1 MKNQGNRFPAP
12 RLLLSLSIFAFI
24 VSAACS
30 RNSSGNELVMMLE
43 KRVSTFDPRVS
54 SDSADERMRQ
64 LIFNGLTRKDEKFD
78 PVPDLA
84 ESFESSPDFKT
95 FTFRLRQGIKFH
107 NDQKLSALD
116 VKYTFDTMLAAGF
129 TSAKKVEFTRDVAPA
144 AATPDKTTGSSAAPG
159 TPLLAGVEVVD
170 PLTVV
175 FRCNAPC
182 PGLPN
187 QIVPVGIIPEGTTN
201 QQAKKPVGT
210 GPFKFESFTED
221 QEVVLAANAQFFGG
235 APSVEK
241 LRIKIIPDNSTR
253 ESELRKGSVDLAIN
267 ADFDPVTVEGLQKA
281 EGLKVEIIDGTNITH
296 LGVNVQDPILKDVRV
311 RQALAFAIDR
321 ESIIRDVLR
330 GQAKVAHSVLPV
342 TQWAYEP
349 GVATYA
355 YDVERAKKLLDEAG
369 RPEKDGQRLKL
380 TLKTSTVSI
389 AKKTAEALQAQLARV
404 AVKLEIQTLERQKLT
419 QDMTDGNFQLYLNT
433 SVGGNQSTDIF
444 TFMYASKSIPTN
456 GQNRMRYNN
465 PQVDKLLA
473 EATLAMQDRRKQ
485 IYSEVQK
492 TLSNDL
498 PQIYLWYP
506 ATIVVHRN
514 RVGNLKIEPSGDW
527 QIVRNVKLN

>member
-1 MKNQGNRFPAP
+1 MKNSGNRFPA
-12 RLLLSLSIFAFI
+12 LCLAVILFAWI
-24 VSAACS
+24 SATGSGCS
-30 RNSSGNELVMMLE
+30 RNSSGNVLVMMLE

-64 LIFNGLTRKDEKFD
+64 LIFNGLTRKNEKFD
-78 PVPDLA
+78 PIPDLA
-84 ESFESSPDFKT
+84 ESFEPSADFKS
-95 FTFRLRQGIKFH
+95 FTFKLRAGVKFH

-129 TSAKKVEFTRDVAPA
+129 TSAKKVEFTRQV
-144 AATPDKTTGSSAAPG
+144 SPG
-159 TPLLAGVEVVD
+159 QPLLAAVEVLD
-170 PLTVV
+170 PLTIV
-175 FRCNAPC
+175 FRCNEAC
-182 PGLPN
+182 PGLAN
-187 QIVPVGIIPEGTTN
+187 MIVPVGIIPEGTTD

-221 QEVVLAANAQFFGG
+221 QEVVLAANAQYFNG
-235 APSVEK
+235 APSLEK

-267 ADFDPVTVEGLQKA
+267 ADFDPVTVEGLQKEA
-281 EGLKVEIIDGTNITH
+281 ATIGLKVEMIDGTNITH
-296 LGVNVQDPILKDVRV
+296 LGVNLQDPILKDARI
-311 RQALAFAIDR
+311 RQAIAYAIDR
-321 ESIIRDVLR
+321 DAIIRDVLR
-330 GQAKVAHSVLPV
+330 SQAKPAHSVLPV
-342 TQWAYEP
+342 SQWAYEP
-349 GVATYA
+349 TVTAYG
-355 YDVERAKKLLDEAG
+355 YDVERAKQLLDQAG

-404 AVKLEIQTLERQKLT
+404 AIKLEIQTLERQKLT

-444 TFMYASKSIPTN
+444 GFMYNSKSIPPN

-465 PQVDKLLA
+465 PAVDKLLS
-473 EATLAMQDRRKQ
+473 EAMLANQDRRKQ
-485 IYSEVQK
+485 NFSEIQK
-492 TLSNDL
+492 ALSNEL

-506 ATIVVHRN
+506 ATIVVSRN
-514 RVGNLKIEPSGDW
+514 RVSELKIEPSGDW
-527 QIVRNVKLN
+527 QVVRNVKLK

>member
-1 MKNQGNRFPAP
+1 MKISGNRFPAP
-12 RLLLSLSIFAFI
+12 RFTFFLIILVFVTTTSCHRA
-24 VSAACS
+24 
-30 RNSSGNELVMMLE
+30 SSSNELVMMLE

-64 LIFNGLTRKDEKFD
+64 LVFNGLTRKNEKFD
-78 PVPDLA
+78 PIPDLA

-95 FTFRLRQGIKFH
+95 FTFKLRQGVKFH

-116 VKYTFDTMLAAGF
+116 VKYTFETMLASGF
-129 TSAKKVEFTRDVAPA
+129 TSAKKVEFTREVAPG
-144 AATPDKTTGSSAAPG
+144 K
-159 TPLLAGVEVVD
+159 PLLAGIEVSD
-170 PLTVV
+170 PQTVI
-175 FRCNAPC
+175 FRCNEAC

-187 QIVPVGIIPEGTTN
+187 QIVPVGIIPEGTTD
-201 QQAKKPVGT
+201 QQAKKPIGT

-221 QEVVLAANAQFFGG
+221 QEVVLAANAQYFNG
-235 APSVEK
+235 APNVEK
-241 LRIKIIPDNSTR
+241 LRVKIIPDNSTR

-281 EGLKVEIIDGTNITH
+281 EGLKVELIDGTNITH
-296 LGVNVQDPILKDVRV
+296 LGVNLLDPILKDARV
-311 RQALAFAIDR
+311 RQALSFAIDR
-321 ESIIRDVLR
+321 EAIIRDILR
-330 GQAKVAHSVLPV
+330 SQAKVAHSILPA

-349 GVATYA
+349 GVTIYG
-355 YDVERAKKLLDEAG
+355 YDAERAKQLLDQAG
-369 RPEKDGQRLKL
+369 RPEKDGQRMKL

-389 AKKTAEALQAQLARV
+389 AKKTAEAIQAQFARIG
-404 AVKLEIQTLERQKLT
+404 VKLEIQTLERQKLT

-444 TFMYASKSIPTN
+444 GFMYNSKSVPPN
-456 GQNRMRYNN
+456 GQNRMRYSNS
-465 PQVDKLLA
+465 QVDKLIGEAPLA
-473 EATLAMQDRRKQ
+473 NQDRRKQ
-485 IYSEVQK
+485 IFSEIQK

-514 RVGNLKIEPSGDW
+514 RVGSLKIEPSGDW
-527 QIVRNVKLN
+527 QVVRNVKLN

>member
-1 MKNQGNRFPAP
+1 MKISGNRFPAP
-12 RLLLSLSIFAFI
+12 RWFFTLLILTFAL
-24 VSAACS
+24 SAACN
-30 RNSSGNELVMMLE
+30 RTASSNELVMMLE

-64 LIFNGLTRKDEKFD
+64 LIFNGLTRKNEKFD

-95 FTFRLRQGIKFH
+95 FTFRLRQGVKFH

-129 TSAKKVEFTRDVAPA
+129 TSAKKVEFTREVAPG
-144 AATPDKTTGSSAAPG
+144 K
-159 TPLLAGVEVVD
+159 PLLAAVEVVD
-170 PLTVV
+170 PQTVI
-175 FRCNAPC
+175 FRCNDAC
-182 PGLPN
+182 PGLAN
-187 QIVPVGIIPEGTTN
+187 MIVPVGIIPEGTTD
-201 QQAKKPVGT
+201 QQAKKPIGT
-210 GPFKFESFTED
+210 GPFKFENFTED
-221 QEVVLAANAQFFGG
+221 QEVVLGSNAQYFNGP
-235 APSVEK
+235 PSIER

-267 ADFDPVTVEGLQKA
+267 ADFDPITVEGLQKDA
-281 EGLKVEIIDGTNITH
+281 QKVGLKVETIDGTNITH
-296 LGVNVQDPILKDVRV
+296 LGVNLIDPILKDQRI

-321 ESIIRDVLR
+321 EAIIRDVLR
-330 GQAKVAHSVLPV
+330 SQAKPAHSILPV
-342 TQWAYEP
+342 SQWAYEP
-349 GVATYA
+349 NVTAYTY
-355 YDVERAKKLLDEAG
+355 DTERAKKLLDEAG
-369 RPEKDGQRLKL
+369 KTEKDGQRLKL

-389 AKKTAEALQAQLARV
+389 AKKTAEAIQAQLARV
-404 AVKLEIQTLERQKLT
+404 GIKLEIQTLERQKLT

-444 TFMYASKSIPTN
+444 AFMYAAKSIPPN

-465 PQVDKLLA
+465 PALDKLLS
-473 EATLAMQDRRKQ
+473 EATLATQDRRKQ

-506 ATIVVHRN
+506 ATIVVYRN
-514 RVGNLKIEPSGDW
+514 RVSNLKIEPSGDW
-527 QIVRNVKLN
+527 QVVRNVKLN